1 MAIKMK
7 NATQFESLTLLCM
20 AIIPSMLIGTVR
32 FGKFLSEKEK
42 KLVSA
47 VLCCAVLCC
56 AILHIFPNLSSPFSP
71 FCDVIVE
78 FSLLE

>member
-56 AILHIFPNLSSPFSP
+56 AVRFYTFS
-71 FCDVIVE
+71 
-78 FSLLE
+78 